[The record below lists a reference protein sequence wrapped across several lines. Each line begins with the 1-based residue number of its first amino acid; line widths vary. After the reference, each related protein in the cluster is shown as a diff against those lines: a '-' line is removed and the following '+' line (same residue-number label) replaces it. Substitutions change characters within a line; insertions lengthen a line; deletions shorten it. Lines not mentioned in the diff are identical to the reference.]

1 MIPAVFNWSG
11 GKDSTLALHRVL
23 AEKRFDVKYLLT
35 TLSEQYRRISM
46 HGVRE
51 DLLEQQAASIGIPL
65 KKIYLPE
72 NASMENYNQVMKK
85 VMLELKEEGIEH
97 AIFGDIF
104 LEDLKKYREEQLKQ
118 VGYTAHFPL
127 WKQNSKDLLNEFV
140 GLGYKTILVCV
151 NEKNL
156 PQNFA
161 GCIINEQFINEL
173 PVAVDPCGENGEFHS
188 FVFEGPAL
196 KTPVRFTKGEVVYRS
211 YQPAAKDKDDC
222 FSNDPLPYDTGFWY
236 CDLLPA

>member
-23 AEKRFDVKYLLT
+23 AEKKFDVKYLLT
-35 TLSEQYRRISM
+35 TLSEKYQRISM

-51 DLLEQQAASIGIPL
+51 ELLEQQAASIGIPL

-72 NASMENYNQVMKK
+72 GASMENYNRVMKET
-85 VMLELKEEGIEH
+85 MLELKQEEIEH
-97 AIFGDIF
+97 ALFGDIF
-104 LEDLKKYREEQLKQ
+104 LEDLRKYREEQLKQ
-118 VGYTAHFPL
+118 AGFAAHFPL
-127 WKQNSKDLLNEFV
+127 WKQNSNQLLKEFIE
-140 GLGYKTILVCV
+140 LGYKTILVCV

-156 PQNFA
+156 AESFA
-161 GCIINEQFINEL
+161 GRIIDEQFMNDL

-188 FVFEGPAL
+188 FVFEGPIL
-196 KTPVRFTKGEVVYRS
+196 KTQVPFTKGEVVYRS
-211 YQPAAKDKDDC
+211 YQPVAKDKDDC

-236 CDLLPA
+236 CDLIPA